1 MTSER
6 RLKMSRNGSVL
17 RLSAAC
23 AALLA
28 LHAATPA
35 DAGSVS
41 LTITP
46 RGDSATAIRQGLQI
60 YSWAKGI
67 ESRARISQKGTGN
80 AAAIG
85 QSGSGN
91 WAGVFQRGSGHTGTI
106 SQSGNDNAYG
116 LFQFGR
122 NTSSNVTQTGSGK
135 VGFTFLGGW

>member
-1 MTSER
+1 
-6 RLKMSRNGSVL
+6 MSRNHSVL
-17 RLSAAC
+17 RRSAAC

-28 LHAATPA
+28 IHAATPA

-46 RGDSATAIRQGLQI
+46 KGDSATAISQGLRI

-67 ESRARISQKGTGN
+67 ESRARVSQRGTGN

-85 QSGSGN
+85 QSGSSN
-91 WAGVFQRGSGHTGTI
+91 WAGIFQRGSGHTGTI
-106 SQSGNDNAYG
+106 SQTGDNNAYG
-116 LFQFGR
+116 IFQFGR